1 MAVLQRCKGISV
13 MDWDDMRVFLAVARA
28 ESLGR
33 AGQALK
39 MDPATVGRR
48 VARLEAR
55 LGRRLFHRSHQGYA
69 LTEDG
74 LRLLPHIEAAQA
86 HLRAAEEPGAPGEGL
101 SGQIRL
107 GAPDGCA
114 NYLLP
119 QVIAHICAQHPALE
133 VQIVA
138 LPRLFNLSRREADMA
153 ISVSAPQAG
162 RLHAQKITDYHLHF
176 ATATAY
182 LDQHAPIRQIADL
195 RRHRLV
201 GYIPDMIFDRELDYL
216 ASLSLP
222 GAQMT
227 SNSVP
232 VQVNL
237 LRQGAGL
244 GVVHDFALPH
254 APDLCRVLVPAF
266 SLTRAFYL
274 VRHVDDL
281 RNARLR
287 RFADALVSGVRA
299 QVAQLEQC
307 VVQTE
312 LHASSENP

>member
-1 MAVLQRCKGISV
+1 
-13 MDWDDMRVFLAVARA
+13 MDWDDMRVFLALARA

-33 AGQALK
+33 AGQVLK

-48 VARLEAR
+48 IARLEGR
-55 LGRRLFHRSHQGYA
+55 LGQRLFHRSHQGYA

-74 LRLLPHIEAAQA
+74 LRLLPHVESAQA
-86 HLRAAEEPGAPGEGL
+86 HLRAAVAPGAPREGL

-119 QVIAHICAQHPALE
+119 QVIAQICAEHPALE

-162 RLHAQKITDYHLHF
+162 RLHAQKITAYQLHF
-176 ATATAY
+176 AATSDY
-182 LDQHAPIRQIADL
+182 LERHPPIRQTADL
-195 RRHRLV
+195 RGHNLI
-201 GYIPDMIFDRELDYL
+201 GYIPDMIFDKELDYL
-216 ASLSLP
+216 ANLDLP
-222 GAQMT
+222 GARMT

-232 VQVNL
+232 VQLNL
-237 LRQGAGL
+237 LRQGTGL
-244 GVVHDFALPH
+244 GVMHDFALPH
-254 APDLCRVLVPAF
+254 APDLRRVLAPVF
-266 SLTRAFYL
+266 SLTRAFHL

-287 RFADALVSGVRA
+287 RFAEGLVSGIRS
-299 QVAQLEQC
+299 QVAQLE
-307 VVQTE
+307 
-312 LHASSENP
+312 HAVAQREA